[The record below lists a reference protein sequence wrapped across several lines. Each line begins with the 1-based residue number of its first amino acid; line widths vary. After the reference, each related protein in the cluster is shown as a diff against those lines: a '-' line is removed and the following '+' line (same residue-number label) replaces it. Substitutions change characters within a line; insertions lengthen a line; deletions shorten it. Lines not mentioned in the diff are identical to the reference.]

1 MTMHEVGIA
10 LALVSSLAA
19 GASAQG
25 QGESIVKLPGDIVF
39 KAPARPGPESAVLYG
54 DPSKAGAY
62 VTRVRL
68 PAGLK
73 LMPNWRAEPW
83 RTAVVLSGT
92 LYFGIGEQ
100 WEDSKLV
107 AYPPGTFFSHPYKTP
122 HFAWA
127 KDGDVILQFTG
138 MGPAGATQIPQK

>member
-1 MTMHEVGIA
+1 MRMRTFGLVLA
-10 LALVSSLAA
+10 LASGLAI
-19 GASAQG
+19 GASAQVT
-25 QGESIVKLPGDIVF
+25 GESIVKLPGDIVF
-39 KAPARPGPESAVLYG
+39 KAPASPGPESSVVYG
-54 DPSKAGAY
+54 DPSKAGVY

-73 LMPNWRAEPW
+73 LMPNWRAEAW

-100 WEDSKLV
+100 WEDEKLV
-107 AYPPGTFFSHPYKTP
+107 AYPAGTFFSHPYKSP
-122 HFAWA
+122 HFTWA
-127 KDGDVILQFTG
+127 KDGEVILQFTG

>member
-1 MTMHEVGIA
+1 MRLSGIGMV
-10 LALVSSLAA
+10 LALVAGLAA
-19 GASAQG
+19 GANAQG
-25 QGESIVKLPGDIVF
+25 SAESVVKLPGDIVF
-39 KAPARPGPESAVLYG
+39 KAPPRPGPESAVVYG
-54 DPSKAGAY
+54 DPSKAGVY

-68 PAGLK
+68 PASLR
-73 LMPNWRAEPW
+73 LMPNWRAEEW

-100 WEDSKLV
+100 WDEGKLV
-107 AYPPGTFFSHPYKTP
+107 AYPAGTFFSHPYKTP

-138 MGPAGATQIPQK
+138 MGPAGATLIPQK